1 MGAGSAREMRRS
13 GPCWLVV
20 FCALGVWS
28 TGPVAGSEMTCV
40 SCPTGQYL
48 EYVSEDE
55 MRCRTCPA
63 NSHTPSAANATSV
76 LDCECEAAH
85 TSSSRICEE
94 CELGTF
100 KPEFGNVSCTV
111 CQANTNTTAP
121 GRSAASDCLCV
132 PGFYLPEIPYECVP
146 CAPGHFK
153 GTITN
158 DECAQCVEDTFCPEQ
173 TSVPLECLA
182 NSASAKG
189 SVALSDCQCLPGF
202 FLDYSVG
209 YECVQCAVGTYKVE
223 QGPQAC
229 TLCPADTYN
238 PELGSLS
245 PTACEPCDPAA
256 RAPQGSSAVGAC
268 LCSLGYSGE
277 PGSDCE
283 A

>member
-55 MRCRTCPA
+55 MRCRTCPV

-121 GRSAASDCLCV
+121 GRSAAFDCLCV
-132 PGFYLPEIPYECVP
+132 PGFYLPEIPTKTGVYKPLVENFALTVQKGQIVEIGWYSDHPFGVSTERVGGALLSSSVFGYAAGNEDQVTRFFVP
-146 CAPGHFK
+146 TDF
-153 GTITN
+153 
-158 DECAQCVEDTFCPEQ
+158 D
-173 TSVPLECLA
+173 
-182 NSASAKG
+182 
-189 SVALSDCQCLPGF
+189 
-202 FLDYSVG
+202 
-209 YECVQCAVGTYKVE
+209 
-223 QGPQAC
+223 
-229 TLCPADTYN
+229 
-238 PELGSLS
+238 
-245 PTACEPCDPAA
+245 
-256 RAPQGSSAVGAC
+256 
-268 LCSLGYSGE
+268 
-277 PGSDCE
+277 
-283 A
+283 

>member
-132 PGFYLPEIPYECVP
+132 PGFYLPEIPTLNSVFENFGSFALTVQRGQTVEIGWEYPHPFGVSEVGVQGALLSSSVFGYDAGNADHKVTRFHVPSDFDGVLYFFCFYHGAMGNANPQITIIDSNVVCVP

-153 GTITN
+153 GTISN
-158 DECAQCVEDTFCPEQ
+158 DVCELCVEDTFCPEQ
-173 TSVPLECLA
+173 T
-182 NSASAKG
+182 
-189 SVALSDCQCLPGF
+189 
-202 FLDYSVG
+202 
-209 YECVQCAVGTYKVE
+209 
-223 QGPQAC
+223 
-229 TLCPADTYN
+229 
-238 PELGSLS
+238 
-245 PTACEPCDPAA
+245 
-256 RAPQGSSAVGAC
+256 
-268 LCSLGYSGE
+268 
-277 PGSDCE
+277 
-283 A
+283 

>member
-132 PGFYLPEIPYECVP
+132 PGFYLPEIPT
-146 CAPGHFK
+146 K
-153 GTITN
+153 T
-158 DECAQCVEDTFCPEQ
+158 
-173 TSVPLECLA
+173 
-182 NSASAKG
+182 
-189 SVALSDCQCLPGF
+189 GF
-202 FLDYSVG
+202 FTDYANFALTVQRGQTVEIGWVSNHPFGVSEEGVQGALLSSSVFNYDAG
-209 YECVQCAVGTYKVE
+209 NADHKVTRFHV
-223 QGPQAC
+223 P
-229 TLCPADTYN
+229 
-238 PELGSLS
+238 
-245 PTACEPCDPAA
+245 
-256 RAPQGSSAVGAC
+256 
-268 LCSLGYSGE
+268 
-277 PGSDCE
+277 SDFDGVLFFSV
-283 A
+283 